1 MEITGSTNADWI
13 GAPPPLFCGPKS
25 KFDGLGYWNPLKFC
39 QGGSAGTEGKEA
51 SCKDQPFY
59 YEDQTAGVHIPISED
74 SQYPEWYY
82 ANPIPGSDGAMQS
95 PRFDNLPRTEVEG
108 CCWWGRGVIQTTG
121 RCNFGKLN
129 KNIGTGGGATAL
141 YPNIDF
147 CNNPQSICD
156 GPSDLKWIAGI
167 FFWVTEVEKFDGY
180 KGWVDDFI
188 DAGCTEN
195 PDLAE
200 CDTLFKY
207 ASGIV
212 NRGKLLIVLL
222 MLHLHFAQI
231 LTFILSISGCPD
243 PGDTGCPGCIP
254 GATVSDVYLCLM
266 PLCLFIS
273 FLFLKSIFPIMPSQC
288 DPAHNIP
295 ERIAASKQG
304 KSHRFNNFSLYANF

>member
-39 QGGSAGTEGKEA
+39 QGGSAGTEGTES
-51 SCKDQPFY
+51 SCVGEPFY
-59 YEDQTAGVHIPISED
+59 YEGQTAGVHIPGSED

-82 ANPIPGSDGAMQS
+82 ANPIASSDGTMQP
-95 PRFDNLPRTEVEG
+95 PRFENLPRTNVEG

-129 KNIGTGGGATAL
+129 KNIGAGTGPSGL
-141 YPNIDF
+141 YPDINF
-147 CNNPQSICD
+147 CNNPQAICE

-167 FFWVTEVEKFDGY
+167 FFWVTEVEKYDGY
-180 KGWVDDFI
+180 KEWVDDFI

-207 ASGIV
+207 ASGIL
-212 NRGKLLIVLL
+212 NR
-222 MLHLHFAQI
+222 
-231 LTFILSISGCPD
+231 GCPD

-254 GATVSDVYLCLM
+254 GAT
-266 PLCLFIS
+266 
-273 FLFLKSIFPIMPSQC
+273 C
-288 DPAHNIP
+288 DPAHNVP

-304 KSHRFNNFSLYANF
+304 KHERAIKLSQFQL